1 MDTSSTRI
9 SPPRS
14 RSDPMMLSL
23 IVAVAENGVIGNA
36 GDLPWRIPADLKFFK
51 ATTMGKPIIMGRK
64 TWDSIGRALPGRTNI
79 VITRDPNF
87 AAPDAVVVDSLD
99 AALAATGVAGE
110 VMIIGGAQIYAM
122 AMTRAARIYL
132 TEVQI
137 APDGDVF
144 FSDLDRDDWLEVAR
158 LDHEAD
164 GEVPAFSFVTLE
176 RAV

>member
-1 MDTSSTRI
+1 
-9 SPPRS
+9 
-14 RSDPMMLSL
+14 
-23 IVAVAENGVIGNA
+23 
-36 GDLPWRIPADLKFFK
+36 
-51 ATTMGKPIIMGRK
+51 
-64 TWDSIGRALPGRTNI
+64 
-79 VITRDPNF
+79 
-87 AAPDAVVVDSLD
+87 
-99 AALAATGVAGE
+99 
-110 VMIIGGAQIYAM
+110 MIIGGAQIYAM